1 MWMLLKNTLDS
12 LKRQSK
18 KAHEREVPTTHDRDP
33 FKLNMNET
41 EVMSMHLVMV
51 YQYQLLK

>member
-1 MWMLLKNTLDS
+1 MFLKSTLNS

-18 KAHEREVPTTHDRDP
+18 KAHGSELPTTHDIDP
-33 FKLNMNET
+33 FRLNRNET